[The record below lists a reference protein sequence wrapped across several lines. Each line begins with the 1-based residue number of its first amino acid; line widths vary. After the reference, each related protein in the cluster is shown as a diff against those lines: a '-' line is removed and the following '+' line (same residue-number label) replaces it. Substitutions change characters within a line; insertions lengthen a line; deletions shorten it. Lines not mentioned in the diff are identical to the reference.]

1 MTNPRIILL
10 SHDTVFTAY
19 FEEAYYTLDAT
30 AEPEQGGTVTGSGTF
45 RSGDTATLTAQPN
58 EGYLLV
64 GWNDGDTARLRQL
77 EMTQDTAVVALFRST
92 QGIAASR
99 TGDIGFTL
107 TPNPTQG
114 RCLLEMA
121 EGATPWDNC
130 WATMTDAQGREV
142 MRMQVVSQKT
152 VIATDNLA
160 SGVYLVTLS
169 TPKGSVSQRLLVK

>member
-1 MTNPRIILL
+1 MNEAGTMEHAAHTYGVY
-10 SHDTVFTAY
+10 SHTK
-19 FEEAYYTLDAT
+19 EAVWVGEYLYI
-30 AEPEQGGTVTGSGTF
+30 GGTYPDKKLCHGF
-45 RSGDTATLTAQPN
+45 Q
-58 EGYLLV
+58 
-64 GWNDGDTARLRQL
+64 ND
-77 EMTQDTAVVALFRST
+77 T
-92 QGIAASR
+92 QGIAASG

-121 EGATPWDNC
+121 EGATPRDNC

-142 MRMQVVSQKT
+142 MRKQVVSQKT

-160 SGVYLVTLS
+160 SGMYLVTLS